1 MKKILFPLAVAII
14 ASIVAA
20 ACGDDG
26 GDFLSDHVNGVGPG
40 ISIGEALSS
49 DFNR

>member
-1 MKKILFPLAVAII
+1 MLFPLAVAII

-26 GDFLSDHVNGVGPG
+26 GDFLSEPVSGVGPG

-49 DFNR
+49 DLNR

>member
-1 MKKILFPLAVAII
+1 MVFLLAVAIN

-26 GDFLSDHVNGVGPG
+26 GDFLSDPVSEVGPG
-40 ISIGEALSS
+40 ISTGESLST
-49 DFNR
+49 DLNR